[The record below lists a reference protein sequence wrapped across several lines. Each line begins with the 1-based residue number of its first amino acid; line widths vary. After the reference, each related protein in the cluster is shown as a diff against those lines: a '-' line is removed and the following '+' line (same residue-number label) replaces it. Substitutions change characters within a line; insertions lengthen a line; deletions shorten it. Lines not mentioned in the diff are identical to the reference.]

1 MQVHTWEMNIAAL
14 KSASDRNV
22 QNMVTVPAAQQRKVA
37 KIKMPSPIM
46 IIGLRN
52 AHSEN
57 GAIIGAPTVSNT
69 AMNNLTI
76 GGFCGHFRQA
86 MMSSLQ

>member
-37 KIKMPSPIM
+37 KIKILGSR
-46 IIGLRN
+46 GL
-52 AHSEN
+52 
-57 GAIIGAPTVSNT
+57 GDVYK
-69 AMNNLTI
+69 
-76 GGFCGHFRQA
+76 RQI
-86 MMSSLQ
+86 LDKQ